1 MILCCQEIV
10 SVVQVLSTWSS
21 TVCANNDKDERKQR

>member
-10 SVVQVLSTWSS
+10 SVVQVETWSS